1 MVSFPGENGFNK
13 GLDEPL
19 SGRLP
24 KVGQVNVNIQQTSP
38 LFLDSFQTI
47 NGKRDNG
54 FLTGNDNVDTSL
66 VFRPFDFTPASEKEL
81 GVQLSDAEI
90 TVVKK
95 KESIPNTQDSTYDTI
110 ADNNIA
116 GVEFIGKQD
125 RTSNLDLRRQG
136 INQGM
141 ELMNPDNIVT
151 HRDGVSLYLQT
162 AKTQIPCRSD
172 SSGPEVIKL
181 FSCSTQLSMKFFL
194 LINLKC
200 QRLLTF

>member
-19 SGRLP
+19 NDRLP

-38 LFLDSFQTI
+38 LFLDSFQTM

-54 FLTGNDNVDTSL
+54 FLTSNDNVDTSL

-110 ADNNIA
+110 AGNNIA

-125 RTSNLDLRRQG
+125 RPSNLDLRSQG

-141 ELMNPDNIVT
+141 ELINPNNIVT
-151 HRDGVSLYLQT
+151 
-162 AKTQIPCRSD
+162 P
-172 SSGPEVIKL
+172 
-181 FSCSTQLSMKFFL
+181 
-194 LINLKC
+194 
-200 QRLLTF
+200 